1 MESIERENKEGRG
14 GDRQL
19 ENSRNSSN
27 PGSNNN
33 RKIEDVEYFDLLEK
47 DIVRSSINGIPAIYF
62 SERINQILIKDIEHT
77 MVIKLLGRNI
87 GYAALQKKIG
97 FMLGAMDCL
106 WPISYSATIRYGF
119 QPLATLPECGY
130 GMDSS
135 PRPVGTYVQKED
147 PMGNR
152 GNDRHT
158 QDIFPKSKN
167 EHIKVG
173 GEVAMEDGS
182 TRKEPVLDN
191 GRPLASV
198 YGPWILVE
206 KGITIGQKE
215 EGSVAAILG
224 RRRRATQDFSL
235 WKPEIVK
242 QDMRRLGQI
251 QRFSWAK
258 REWSLWV
265 KGRNSSDERLNRY
278 NGLHG
283 AIGGSLEGKAQ
294 HDSSRDFRPQF

>member
-1 MESIERENKEGRG
+1 
-14 GDRQL
+14 
-19 ENSRNSSN
+19 
-27 PGSNNN
+27 
-33 RKIEDVEYFDLLEK
+33 
-47 DIVRSSINGIPAIYF
+47 
-62 SERINQILIKDIEHT
+62 
-77 MVIKLLGRNI
+77 
-87 GYAALQKKIG
+87 
-97 FMLGAMDCL
+97 MDCL
-106 WPISYSATIRYGF
+106 WPISYNATIRYGF

-147 PMGNR
+147 PMANR

-167 EHIKVG
+167 EQIKVG

-215 EGSVAAILG
+215 EGSAAARPG

-235 WKPEIVK
+235 SKPEIVK

-251 QRFSWAK
+251 RRFSWAK
-258 REWSLWV
+258 REWNLWV
-265 KGRNSSDERLNRY
+265 KGGDSGFDCSDDFARRRNSSDERLNRY
-278 NGLHG
+278 KGLHG

-294 HDSSRDFRPQF
+294 HDSSRDSRPQI